1 VSALV
6 VDTSSWIAWLAG
18 GGSPLV
24 EEALE
29 EGRLHLP
36 VIVAAELRSGRLAE
50 SERNELQDMLSDL
63 PAVGTEAS
71 HWFRVGKLR
80 ADLGAKGLSVS
91 TPDAHVAQCA
101 IDTAGVLLSE
111 DRVSRVVDHVVSR
124 PGACA
129 SARPRSSLPVSRRA
143 AGHTRRAPDAPAG
156 VTAVAQR

>member
-36 VIVAAELRSGRLAE
+36 VIVSAELLSGRLDD
-50 SERNELQDMLSDL
+50 SDRDELQDMLSDL
-63 PAVGTEAS
+63 PAVGTDPA

-80 ADLGAKGLSVS
+80 AELRAEGLSVS

-111 DRVSRVVDHVVSR
+111 DRVFEKIAEVVPLRLV
-124 PGACA
+124 
-129 SARPRSSLPVSRRA
+129 
-143 AGHTRRAPDAPAG
+143 
-156 VTAVAQR
+156 

>member
-24 EEALE
+24 DEALA

-36 VIVAAELRSGRLAE
+36 VIVAAELLSGRLE
-50 SERNELQDMLSDL
+50 DSERAELQDMLSDL
-63 PAVGTEAS
+63 PAVGTEGA

-80 ADLGAKGLSVS
+80 AGLRAEGLSVS

-101 IDTAGVLLSE
+101 IDTGGVLLTE
-111 DRVSRVVDHVVSR
+111 DRVFEKIAKFVPLRL
-124 PGACA
+124 A
-129 SARPRSSLPVSRRA
+129 
-143 AGHTRRAPDAPAG
+143 
-156 VTAVAQR
+156 